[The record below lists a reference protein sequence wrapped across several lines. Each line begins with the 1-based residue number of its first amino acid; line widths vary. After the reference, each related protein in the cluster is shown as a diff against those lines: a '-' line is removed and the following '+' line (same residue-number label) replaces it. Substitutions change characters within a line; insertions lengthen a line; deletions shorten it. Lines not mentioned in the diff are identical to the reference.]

1 MSYERLSSGIR
12 DMSKQLPATAA
23 QIAKVAEVSG
33 QLGISADNVLGF
45 TKVMI
50 DMGESTNL
58 SAEDA
63 ASAIAKIA
71 NITGMSAD
79 QYQRFGS
86 SVVALGKNYCSVGIT
101 PAHAGKT
108 SVSASNCSWVKDH
121 PRACG

>member
-50 DMGESTNL
+50 DMGETTNL

-63 ASAIAKIA
+63 ATAIAKIA

-86 SVVALGKNYCSVGIT
+86 SVVALGKSYCPV
-101 PAHAGKT
+101 
-108 SVSASNCSWVKDH
+108 VKKLT
-121 PRACG
+121 A

>member
-12 DMSKQLPATAA
+12 DMSKQLPATAT

-58 SAEDA
+58 TAEDA
-63 ASAIAKIA
+63 ATAIAKIA
-71 NITGMSAD
+71 NITGLSAD

-86 SVVALGKNYCSVGIT
+86 SVVALGKSYCPV
-101 PAHAGKT
+101 
-108 SVSASNCSWVKDH
+108 VKKLT
-121 PRACG
+121 A